1 MVRQA
6 QNQNLDPANL
16 FFDSES
22 RAIQS
27 SAAADDDAQQA
38 HSLAMTAKL
47 MEMVNRMQTTAQDG
61 RPAAAASKTTH
72 IPPPLPPSFAAPE
85 KHQVVPGVRP
95 PEARSAT
102 WWTSSAWSTITW
114 QYEIHIRIPSPRY
127 PNDSNTPHTANLP
140 RKGLLRVRRSGMRGW
155 ERKPA
160 YEFARS
166 EHASAAAH
174 HTRSSSQAAMGVPA
188 SVIFEGARAPAAPT
202 AK

>member
-1 MVRQA
+1 MLVTQPMVRQA

-61 RPAAAASKTTH
+61 RPTASAQTAH
-72 IPPPLPPSFAAPE
+72 VPPPLPPTLFAAPE

-95 PEARSAT
+95 PEARSDLVD
-102 WWTSSAWSTITW
+102 I
-114 QYEIHIRIPSPRY
+114 IRVC
-127 PNDSNTPHTANLP
+127 NDHVSERTANSNTTHLT
-140 RKGLLRVRRSGMRGW
+140 
-155 ERKPA
+155 
-160 YEFARS
+160 
-166 EHASAAAH
+166 H
-174 HTRSSSQAAMGVPA
+174 HTH
-188 SVIFEGARAPAAPT
+188 T
-202 AK
+202 HTLTH